1 VLIHRSTLVAKQTG
15 PPQER
20 NWPRPMILLTAVT
33 SAGPR
38 LAVRTTSGIVV
49 LEKLRGEDSRWPV
62 TLGEALFQSAELEH
76 VRDVVRKVLGN
87 PAAQKKYAVREDEV
101 QIGVPFV
108 PRNVLCIGLNY
119 KDHTQESKIP
129 PPERPV
135 VFAKFSSCIS
145 APGAPIVLP
154 PNTKEVNYEAELA
167 VVIGRRCRGVSAK
180 DALDYVAGYTCLND
194 VGARDFLGSDGQVVW
209 AKSQDT
215 FGPMGPYLVTSED
228 IPDPQRLSIRCWVN
242 GQLLQDSNT
251 DKMIFGVRE
260 LIAYIS
266 RGVTLEP
273 GDVISTGTPPGVG
286 FARKHPVFLKA
297 GDEVVV
303 EVQGIGRLSNPVKAS

>member
-1 VLIHRSTLVAKQTG
+1 
-15 PPQER
+15 
-20 NWPRPMILLTAVT
+20 MILLTAIT
-33 SAGPR
+33 PAGPR
-38 LAVRTTSGIVV
+38 LAVKTASGIIV
-49 LEKLRGEDSRWPV
+49 LEKLQAKESSLPV
-62 TLGEALFQSAELEH
+62 TLKEALLQPRGLDR
-76 VRDVVRKVLGN
+76 VRDFVAQRLRD
-87 PAAQKKYAVREDEV
+87 PATQKEFSVPEDEV
-101 QIGVPFV
+101 QIGVLLV

-119 KDHTQESKIP
+119 KDHADESKIP
-129 PPERPV
+129 LPERPV
-135 VFAKFSSCIS
+135 VFAKLTSCIS
-145 APGAPIVLP
+145 AHGAPILLP
-154 PNTKEVNYEAELA
+154 PDTKEVDYEAELA
-167 VVIGRRCRGVSAK
+167 VVIGRRCRGVAAR

-194 VGARDFLGSDGQVVW
+194 VSARDFQRSDGQWVR

-228 IPDPQRLSIRCWVN
+228 IPDPQKLPIRCWVN

-286 FARKHPVFLKA
+286 FARKQPVFLKA

>member
-1 VLIHRSTLVAKQTG
+1 MRLMTFRYAGQDHAGVLTPSGLLPILEINSKHDLHLPNSLLEIIQNDIRDIPVHG
-15 PPQER
+15 V
-20 NWPRPMILLTAVT
+20 RPIPLRDVE
-33 SAGPR
+33 PR
-38 LAVRTTSGIVV
+38 L
-49 LEKLRGEDSRWPV
+49 PY
-62 TLGEALFQSAELEH
+62 
-76 VRDVVRKVLGN
+76 N
-87 PAAQKKYAVREDEV
+87 
-101 QIGVPFV
+101 VP
-108 PRNVLCIGLNY
+108 PKIWCIGLNY
-119 KDHTQESKIP
+119 KDHTEESKIP

-135 VFAKFSSCIS
+135 VFAKFSSCIT

-154 PNTKEVNYEAELA
+154 PDTKQVNYEAELA

-215 FGPMGPYLVTSED
+215 FGPMGPCLVTRED
-228 IPDPQRLSIRCWVN
+228 IRDPQRLPIRCWVN

-260 LIAYIS
+260 LIVYIS

-273 GDVISTGTPPGVG
+273 GDVISTGTPPPVG
-286 FARKHPVFLKA
+286 SARKQPVFLKA

-303 EVQGIGRLSNPVKAS
+303 EVEGIGRLSNPVKAS

>member
-1 VLIHRSTLVAKQTG
+1 
-15 PPQER
+15 
-20 NWPRPMILLTAVT
+20 
-33 SAGPR
+33 
-38 LAVRTTSGIVV
+38 
-49 LEKLRGEDSRWPV
+49 
-62 TLGEALFQSAELEH
+62 
-76 VRDVVRKVLGN
+76 
-87 PAAQKKYAVREDEV
+87 
-101 QIGVPFV
+101 
-108 PRNVLCIGLNY
+108 
-119 KDHTQESKIP
+119 
-129 PPERPV
+129 
-135 VFAKFSSCIS
+135 
-145 APGAPIVLP
+145 
-154 PNTKEVNYEAELA
+154 
-167 VVIGRRCRGVSAK
+167 VSEK

-228 IPDPQRLSIRCWVN
+228 IRDPQRLSIRCWVN